1 MKNIILQGC
10 LNVVIALFIV
20 QLGACSNTVELS
32 KALPNDPDFAPILPE
47 AEEEAIIPTGS
58 LFKENY
64 VNNIYSDSKAHRVG
78 DIIAVILSESTQANK
93 NAKTELKKE
102 TDSALDPV
110 VGLNGLPATIGG
122 NSLQFGI
129 TQNSKFKGDSKADQ
143 SNSLSGNISVHV
155 LRVLPN
161 GNLMIRGE
169 KWLTLNN
176 GDEYIR
182 LTGVIRPKDINSN
195 NTILSTKIAN
205 ARIQYAGTGS
215 FADLAADEAYYVERN
230 LKALR
235 NTRIG
240 NLMGGCALTL
250 PTGTPSCG
258 IMLTAQANH
267 EERLLRLGGAA
278 ETALA

>member
-1 MKNIILQGC
+1 MKNKLFRAG
-10 LNVVIALFIV
+10 LSLATALLIT
-20 QLGACSNTVELS
+20 QLSACSNTVELS

-47 AEEEAIIPTGS
+47 EEEEAIIPTGS

-102 TDSALDPV
+102 TNTVLDPL
-110 VGLNGLPATIGG
+110 VGLGGTPVTIKGQT
-122 NSLQFGI
+122 LQFGI
-129 TQNSKFKGDSKADQ
+129 NQNSKFKGDSKADQ
-143 SNSLSGNISVHV
+143 GNSLSGNISVHV

-195 NTILSTKIAN
+195 NTIVSNKVAN

-215 FADLAADEAYYVERN
+215 FADANEQ
-230 LKALR
+230 
-235 NTRIG
+235 G
-240 NLMGGCALTL
+240 WLTKFFNSSWWPL
-250 PTGTPSCG
+250 
-258 IMLTAQANH
+258 
-267 EERLLRLGGAA
+267 
-278 ETALA
+278 

>member
-1 MKNIILQGC
+1 MKNKLFRAG
-10 LNVVIALFIV
+10 LSLATALLIS
-20 QLGACSNTVELS
+20 QLSACSNTVELS

-47 AEEEAIIPTGS
+47 EEEEAIIPTGS

-102 TDSALDPV
+102 TNTVLDPLA
-110 VGLNGLPATIGG
+110 GLGGTPVTIKGQT
-122 NSLQFGI
+122 LQFGI
-129 TQNSKFKGDSKADQ
+129 NQNSKFKGDSKADQ
-143 SNSLSGNISVHV
+143 GNSLSGNISVHV

-195 NTILSTKIAN
+195 NTIVSNKVAN

-215 FADLAADEAYYVERN
+215 FADANEQ
-230 LKALR
+230 
-235 NTRIG
+235 G
-240 NLMGGCALTL
+240 WLTKFFNSSWWPL
-250 PTGTPSCG
+250 
-258 IMLTAQANH
+258 
-267 EERLLRLGGAA
+267 
-278 ETALA
+278 

>member
-1 MKNIILQGC
+1 MKNKLFQGC
-10 LNVVIALFIV
+10 LNVVMALFIA
-20 QLGACSNTVELS
+20 QLAACSNTIELS

-47 AEEEAIIPTGS
+47 AEEAAIIPTGS

-102 TDSALDPV
+102 TDTALDPI
-110 VGLNGLPATIGG
+110 VGLGGLPATISGK
-122 NSLQFGI
+122 SIQFGI
-129 TQNSKFKGDSKADQ
+129 KQNSKFKGDSKADQ
-143 SNSLSGNISVHV
+143 GNSLSGDISVHV

-195 NTILSTKIAN
+195 NTIMSTKIAN

-215 FADLAADEAYYVERN
+215 FADSNEQ
-230 LKALR
+230 
-235 NTRIG
+235 G
-240 NLMGGCALTL
+240 WLTKFFNSTWWPL
-250 PTGTPSCG
+250 
-258 IMLTAQANH
+258 
-267 EERLLRLGGAA
+267 
-278 ETALA
+278 